1 MEAWNKAFDAD
12 SLSAFGGVVVFNRK
26 VDEKV
31 AVRLTKVFLELIVA
45 PDFTKE
51 AMMIFSKKPNLRIIR
66 IKNLKKLIDNYKKE
80 ISILPESILIQDT
93 DNSKINKK
101 NIKTVSKKK
110 PSRKEIDDL
119 IFAFKVVKYVRSNAI
134 VIAKNKVTIGIGSG
148 NTSRVDSVEF
158 AIIKSKRAAKGKIN
172 NTKGAV
178 LASDAFFPF
187 SDSIKMASQAQISSI
202 IQPGGSINDNKV
214 IEAVNKEK
222 LSMIFTG
229 KRSFSH

>member
-1 MEAWNKAFDAD
+1 LEAWNKAFDAD

-93 DNSKINKK
+93 DNSKITKK

-158 AIIKSKRAAKGKIN
+158 AIIKSKRAGKEKIN